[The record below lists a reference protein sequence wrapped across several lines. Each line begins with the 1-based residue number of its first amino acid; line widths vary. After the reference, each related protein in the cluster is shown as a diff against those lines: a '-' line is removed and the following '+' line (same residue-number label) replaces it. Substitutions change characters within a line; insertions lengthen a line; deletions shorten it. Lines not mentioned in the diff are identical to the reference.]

1 MKKLWLLSLVFC
13 ISLLLFGC
21 QELPSVE
28 ELLSKISINESLLYQ
43 AEANVSVTHQNG
55 DRIDTKVIQ
64 YTSFQE
70 QKTIYYIDRIIKT
83 STHTKQSNSIYEEA
97 SGHYIFQS
105 YYDYD
110 ETLEDY
116 KFSHSLYDYV
126 SIERLDQ
133 VPVVLEPTLPLFNPD
148 FQDIDFALLDVVIK
162 RSGRGYSIQIE
173 AEYQTLVEI
182 DPELRFLYLDAD
194 FKLRY
199 DIKVDKNY
207 VITEIHLYAVD
218 STIFISSTLNQ
229 YSFKISFV
237 DSTYAFPSEVEKSQ
251 HRSLAGYPDNT

>member
-1 MKKLWLLSLVFC
+1 
-13 ISLLLFGC
+13 
-21 QELPSVE
+21 VE

-110 ETLEDY
+110 ETLVE
-116 KFSHSLYDYV
+116 YV
-126 SIERLDQ
+126 NFHILFMTMCQYERLDQ